1 MIELELAI
9 SPFLL
14 LGAALPG
21 AINLGQSLLNKPKEE
36 DFRPNTAGMERFRA
50 YLRGR
55 TAKNEVAHQALQ
67 PQLKAIGEQ
76 TRQTERKIQSAVGRG
91 DLSASEE
98 AQIQIS
104 QGQAASSVAQQAGE
118 QAFEAQRQENRRVG
132 QQVAQ
137 IEANIAQAK
146 EQAKID
152 YERATKQHRQQV
164 TGAALQLGAGVAS
177 AGIGDILTKQ
187 ATSGAA
193 FDALKAS
200 GLGEGFES
208 ASDLAKA
215 SVDAGFTDPRQYV
228 QLLGNREKMRSTLD
242 QFSETEFEAAGF
254 PKSVAEAGIRT
265 GTFTAAE
272 QTKLLKELGQG
283 RTNAVIQASKDISEN
298 VITDISQIPT
308 NLPDQTRIQLA
319 SQLSQQKASLA
330 DPVDRAIGNA
340 IQTQDKAGLVKI
352 MNQPNISERDYKT
365 ALNAHSSITNAEIKA
380 KDKLLDE
387 MAEKAEIKP
396 ADKVKM
402 GKFTTR
408 AIELEGKLELD
419 LLNLKRKGLKVGDG
433 YAGSEL
439 LNDVVK
445 LKGKTNVTPKELED
459 LSTKVNKW
467 IESLDLEKTGLLS
480 AFGDIETFEEG
491 IPKGVGVKRKLKSE
505 YSNLIKQIADNN
517 VVLTPE
523 QLSLMYS
530 LD

>member
-1 MIELELAI
+1 MPVPFALLA
-9 SPFLL
+9 
-14 LGAALPG
+14 AALPG

-55 TAKNEVAHQALQ
+55 TASSEVAHQALQ
-67 PQLKAIGEQ
+67 PQLSAIGQQ

-98 AQIQIS
+98 AQLQIS
-104 QGQAASSVAQQAGE
+104 QGQVASEVAQEAGE
-118 QAFEAQRQENRRVG
+118 AAFEAQRQENRRVG

-137 IEANIAQAK
+137 IEANIAQHK

-177 AGIGDILTKQ
+177 AGISDILTKQ

-215 SVDAGFTDPRQYV
+215 SVDAGFTNPQQYV
-228 QLLGNREKMRSTLD
+228 QMLANQQKVTQSFSQFGKDEISAAAQKLYGTD
-242 QFSETEFEAAGF
+242 QFDIGKDLSLGGA
-254 PKSVAEAGIRT
+254 
-265 GTFTAAE
+265 
-272 QTKLLKELGQG
+272 QDLMKELGTG

-308 NLPDQTRIQLA
+308 NLPDKTRIQLA

>member
-21 AINLGQSLLNKPKEE
+21 AINLGQSLLNKPEEE

-177 AGIGDILTKQ
+177 AGISSHLQ
-187 ATSGAA
+187 AVAA
-193 FDALKAS
+193 SKSALDA
-200 GLGEGFES
+200 GLAAGTVAAGTTAKELG
-208 ASDLAKA
+208 AKA
-215 SVDAGFTDPRQYV
+215 LEAGFTNPSQYI
-228 QLLGNREKMRSTLD
+228 NM
-242 QFSETEFEAAGF
+242 
-254 PKSVAEAGIRT
+254 
-265 GTFTAAE
+265 
-272 QTKLLKELGQG
+272 
-283 RTNAVIQASKDISEN
+283 
-298 VITDISQIPT
+298 
-308 NLPDQTRIQLA
+308 
-319 SQLSQQKASLA
+319 
-330 DPVDRAIGNA
+330 
-340 IQTQDKAGLVKI
+340 
-352 MNQPNISERDYKT
+352 
-365 ALNAHSSITNAEIKA
+365 
-380 KDKLLDE
+380 
-387 MAEKAEIKP
+387 
-396 ADKVKM
+396 
-402 GKFTTR
+402 
-408 AIELEGKLELD
+408 
-419 LLNLKRKGLKVGDG
+419 
-433 YAGSEL
+433 
-439 LNDVVK
+439 
-445 LKGKTNVTPKELED
+445 
-459 LSTKVNKW
+459 
-467 IESLDLEKTGLLS
+467 
-480 AFGDIETFEEG
+480 
-491 IPKGVGVKRKLKSE
+491 
-505 YSNLIKQIADNN
+505 
-517 VVLTPE
+517 
-523 QLSLMYS
+523 
-530 LD
+530 

>member
-1 MIELELAI
+1 
-9 SPFLL
+9 
-14 LGAALPG
+14 
-21 AINLGQSLLNKPKEE
+21 
-36 DFRPNTAGMERFRA
+36 
-50 YLRGR
+50 
-55 TAKNEVAHQALQ
+55 
-67 PQLKAIGEQ
+67 
-76 TRQTERKIQSAVGRG
+76 
-91 DLSASEE
+91 
-98 AQIQIS
+98 
-104 QGQAASSVAQQAGE
+104 
-118 QAFEAQRQENRRVG
+118 
-132 QQVAQ
+132 
-137 IEANIAQAK
+137 
-146 EQAKID
+146 
-152 YERATKQHRQQV
+152 
-164 TGAALQLGAGVAS
+164 
-177 AGIGDILTKQ
+177 
-187 ATSGAA
+187 
-193 FDALKAS
+193 
-200 GLGEGFES
+200 
-208 ASDLAKA
+208 
-215 SVDAGFTDPRQYV
+215 
-228 QLLGNREKMRSTLD
+228 
-242 QFSETEFEAAGF
+242 
-254 PKSVAEAGIRT
+254 
-265 GTFTAAE
+265 
-272 QTKLLKELGQG
+272 
-283 RTNAVIQASKDISEN
+283 
-298 VITDISQIPT
+298 
-308 NLPDQTRIQLA
+308 
-319 SQLSQQKASLA
+319 
-330 DPVDRAIGNA
+330 
-340 IQTQDKAGLVKI
+340 